1 MKTTKNKR
9 MSYSDITSETK
20 KKVLDYY
27 LNNSNNSIPDLEKKF
42 NISQKLIHRI
52 IEEGRKEKQPIKKQE
67 D

>member
-27 LNNSNNSIPDLEKKF
+27 LNNSNNSIPTMQKKF
-42 NISQKLIHRI
+42 KLSFFIINRI
-52 IEEGRKEKQPIKKQE
+52 IEEGRKEKQPIKKQVV
-67 D
+67 